1 MPKQAL
7 VTVEKMSIRLGG
19 VKVVSDLSFSIH
31 HNEILGIVG
40 ESGSGKSV
48 TAMSLMGLL
57 PNQGDCLHAT
67 RMDFADQSLIPFDEK
82 QFQALRGKQMGM
94 VFQDPMSALNP
105 SMRCGKQILEMIAL
119 HSPLPKKDQQ
129 AFMLSL
135 LDKVRLPDPKSIANR
150 YPHQLS
156 GGQQQRVLIAIA
168 IACNPKL
175 LIADEPTTA
184 LDPEVQEEIM
194 ALLKSIQSQS
204 KMSIILISHDLNLVQ
219 HWTDRVLVLNKGFC
233 EEMGTVKQL
242 FQRPQSPY
250 TKGLINAVPPVDQRP
265 KRLQTVQDFINGS
278 AKPANETIAA
288 RKKRHKRIYEQ
299 PPILEVKGLEKT
311 FRQGKQSHHA
321 LHEINFS
328 LYPGETLGLV
338 GNSGSGKS
346 TLGNCLLKLTQPDQ
360 GEIYYSGTKIDTLK
374 GEVLKQYRKDVQ
386 LIFQDP
392 FSSLNPKQKVEKILT
407 EPMLVHNIGG
417 NKAERID
424 RAVQLLEQVGLEAAH
439 MHAYPHVFSGGQ
451 RQRIGIARALAVQ
464 PKLVVCDESVSAL
477 DRSVQAQVLN
487 LLNELKE
494 TYGFTYL
501 FIAHDLEV
509 VRYMSDRILH
519 LQNGNIMNLDEADA
533 VYQQIRDH
541 QAQKNVVN

>member
-7 VTVEKMSIRLGG
+7 VTVEQMSIRLGG
-19 VKVVSDLSFSIH
+19 VEVVSDLDFSVH

-57 PNQGDCLHAT
+57 PNQGESLRAS
-67 RMDFADQSLIPFDEK
+67 RMDFAGQSLIPFDEK
-82 QFQALRGKQMGM
+82 QLQALRGKQMGM

-105 SMRCGKQILEMIAL
+105 SIRCGKQVLEMLDL
-119 HSPLPKKDQQ
+119 HSPQSKKDQQ

-135 LDKVRLPDPKSIANR
+135 LNKVKLPDPKSIANR

-194 ALLKSIQSQS
+194 ALLKSIQLQS
-204 KMSIILISHDLNLVQ
+204 KMSIVLISHDLNLVQ
-219 HWTDRVLVLNKGFC
+219 RWADRVLVLNKGVC
-233 EEMGTVKQL
+233 EEIGTAKQL

-250 TKGLINAVPPVDQRP
+250 TKGLINAVPPVDRRP
-265 KRLQTVQDFINGS
+265 KRLQTVQDFINGGV
-278 AKPANETIAA
+278 KHPNETTRE
-288 RKKRHKRIYEQ
+288 RKKRHKRIYQQ
-299 PPILEVKGLEKT
+299 PPILEVKGLEKI
-311 FRQGKQSHHA
+311 FRQGKQSHRV
-321 LHEINFS
+321 LGEIDFS

-338 GNSGSGKS
+338 GSSGSGKS
-346 TLGNCLLKLTQPDQ
+346 TLGNCLLKLTHPDR

-374 GEVLKQYRKDVQ
+374 GEVLRQYRKDVQ

-407 EPMLVHNIGG
+407 EPMLVHNIRA

-424 RAVQLLEQVGLEAAH
+424 RAIQLLKQVGLEAAH
-439 MHAYPHVFSGGQ
+439 MNAYPHMFSGGQ
-451 RQRIGIARALAVQ
+451 RQRIGIARALAVE

-519 LQNGNIMNLDEADA
+519 LQNGNIMILDEADI
-533 VYQQIRDH
+533 VYQQIQDH
-541 QAQKNVVN
+541 QTQKTS

>member
-7 VTVEKMSIRLGG
+7 VTVEQMSIRLGG
-19 VKVVSDLSFSIH
+19 VEVVSDLDFSVH

-57 PNQGDCLHAT
+57 PNQGESLRAS
-67 RMDFADQSLIPFDEK
+67 RMDFAGQSLIPFDEK

-105 SMRCGKQILEMIAL
+105 SIRCGKQVLEMLDL
-119 HSPLPKKDQQ
+119 HSPQSKKDQQ

-135 LDKVRLPDPKSIANR
+135 LNKVKLPDPKSIANR

-194 ALLKSIQSQS
+194 ALLKSIQLQS
-204 KMSIILISHDLNLVQ
+204 KMSIVLISHDLNLVQ
-219 HWTDRVLVLNKGFC
+219 RWADRVLVLNKGVC
-233 EEMGTVKQL
+233 EEVGTAKQL

-250 TKGLINAVPPVDQRP
+250 TKGLINAVPPVDRRP
-265 KRLQTVQDFINGS
+265 KRLQTVQDFINGGV
-278 AKPANETIAA
+278 KHPNETTRE
-288 RKKRHKRIYEQ
+288 RKKRHKRIYQQ
-299 PPILEVKGLEKT
+299 PPILEVKGLEKM
-311 FRQGKQSHHA
+311 FRQGKQSHRV
-321 LHEINFS
+321 LGEIDFS

-338 GNSGSGKS
+338 GSSGSGKS
-346 TLGNCLLKLTQPDQ
+346 TLGNCLLKLTHPDR

-374 GEVLKQYRKDVQ
+374 GEVLRQYRKDVQ

-407 EPMLVHNIGG
+407 EPMLVHNIGA

-424 RAVQLLEQVGLEAAH
+424 RAVQLLKQVGLEAAH
-439 MHAYPHVFSGGQ
+439 MNAYPHMFSGGQ
-451 RQRIGIARALAVQ
+451 RQRIGIARALAVE

-519 LQNGNIMNLDEADA
+519 LQNGNIMILDEADI

-541 QAQKNVVN
+541 QTQKTS

>member
-7 VTVEKMSIRLGG
+7 VTVEQMSIRLGG
-19 VKVVSDLSFSIH
+19 VEVVSNLDFSVH

-57 PNQGDCLHAT
+57 PNQGESLRAS
-67 RMDFADQSLIPFDEK
+67 RMDFAGQSLIPFDEK

-105 SMRCGKQILEMIAL
+105 SMRCGKQVLEMLDL
-119 HSPLPKKDQQ
+119 HSPQSKKDQQ

-135 LDKVRLPDPKSIANR
+135 LNKVKLPDPKSIANR

-194 ALLKSIQSQS
+194 ALLKSIQLQS
-204 KMSIILISHDLNLVQ
+204 KMSIMLISHDLNLVQ
-219 HWTDRVLVLNKGFC
+219 RWADRVLVLNKGVC
-233 EEMGTVKQL
+233 EEVGTTKQL

-250 TKGLINAVPPVDQRP
+250 TKGLINAVPPVDRRP
-265 KRLQTVQDFINGS
+265 KRLQTVQDFINGGV
-278 AKPANETIAA
+278 KHPNETTRE
-288 RKKRHKRIYEQ
+288 RKKRHKRIYQQ
-299 PPILEVKGLEKT
+299 PPILEVKGLEKM
-311 FRQGKQSHHA
+311 FRQGKQSHRV
-321 LHEINFS
+321 LGEIDFS

-338 GNSGSGKS
+338 GSSGSGKS
-346 TLGNCLLKLTQPDQ
+346 TLGNCLLKLTHPDR

-374 GEVLKQYRKDVQ
+374 GEVLIQYRKDVQ

-407 EPMLVHNIGG
+407 EPMLVHNIGA

-424 RAVQLLEQVGLEAAH
+424 RAVQLLKQVGLEAAH
-439 MHAYPHVFSGGQ
+439 MNAYPHMFSGGQ
-451 RQRIGIARALAVQ
+451 RQRIGIARALAVE

-519 LQNGNIMNLDEADA
+519 LQNGNIMILDEADI

-541 QAQKNVVN
+541 QTQKTS

>member
-7 VTVEKMSIRLGG
+7 VTVEQMSIRLGG
-19 VKVVSDLSFSIH
+19 VEVVSDLDFSVH

-57 PNQGDCLHAT
+57 PNQGESLRAS
-67 RMDFADQSLIPFDEK
+67 RMDFAGQSLIPFDEK

-105 SMRCGKQILEMIAL
+105 SIRCGKQVLEMLDL
-119 HSPLPKKDQQ
+119 HSPQSKKDQQ

-135 LDKVRLPDPKSIANR
+135 LNKVKLPDPKSIANR

-194 ALLKSIQSQS
+194 ALLKSIQLQS
-204 KMSIILISHDLNLVQ
+204 KMSIVLISHDLNLVQ
-219 HWTDRVLVLNKGFC
+219 RWADRVLVLNKGVC
-233 EEMGTVKQL
+233 EEVGTAKQL

-250 TKGLINAVPPVDQRP
+250 TKGLINAVPPVDRRP
-265 KRLQTVQDFINGS
+265 KRLQTVKDFINGGG
-278 AKPANETIAA
+278 KHPNETTRE
-288 RKKRHKRIYEQ
+288 RKKRHKRIYQQ
-299 PPILEVKGLEKT
+299 PPILEVKGLEKI
-311 FRQGKQSHHA
+311 FRQGKQSHRV
-321 LHEINFS
+321 LGEIDFS

-338 GNSGSGKS
+338 GSSGSGKS
-346 TLGNCLLKLTQPDQ
+346 TLGNCLLKLTHPDR

-374 GEVLKQYRKDVQ
+374 GEVLRQYRKDVQ

-407 EPMLVHNIGG
+407 EPMLVHNIGA

-424 RAVQLLEQVGLEAAH
+424 RAVQLLKQVGLEAAH
-439 MHAYPHVFSGGQ
+439 MNAYPHMFSGGQ
-451 RQRIGIARALAVQ
+451 RQRIGIARALAVE

-519 LQNGNIMNLDEADA
+519 LQNGNIMILDEADI

-541 QAQKNVVN
+541 QTQKTS

>member
-7 VTVEKMSIRLGG
+7 VTVEQMSIRLGG

-48 TAMSLMGLL
+48 TAMSLVGLL
-57 PNQGDCLHAT
+57 PNQGDCLHASH
-67 RMDFADQSLIPFDEK
+67 MDFAGHSLIPFDEK
-82 QFQALRGKQMGM
+82 KFQALRGKQMGM

-105 SMRCGKQILEMIAL
+105 SMHCGKQVLEMLDL
-119 HSPLPKKDQQ
+119 HSPKPKKDQQ
-129 AFMLSL
+129 SSMLSL
-135 LDKVRLPDPKSIANR
+135 LDKVKLPDPKSIANR

-194 ALLKSIQSQS
+194 SLLKSIQSES
-204 KMSIILISHDLNLVQ
+204 KMSILLISHDLNLVQ
-219 HWTDRVLVLNKGFC
+219 HYADRVMVLNKGVC
-233 EEMGTVKQL
+233 EEMGTAKQV

-250 TKGLINAVPPVDQRP
+250 TKGLINAIPPVDQRP
-265 KRLQTVQDFINGS
+265 KRLQTVKDFIHGGV
-278 AKPANETIAA
+278 KYPHETTAE
-288 RKKRHKRIYEQ
+288 RKKRHKRIYQQ
-299 PPILEVKGLEKT
+299 PPILELKGVEKT
-311 FRQGKQSHHA
+311 FRQGKQSHNA
-321 LHEINFS
+321 LNEINFS

-338 GNSGSGKS
+338 GSSGSGKS
-346 TLGNCLLKLTQPDQ
+346 TLGNCLLKLTQPDR
-360 GEIYYSGTKIDTLK
+360 GEIYYFGTKIDTLK
-374 GEVLKQYRKDVQ
+374 GEFLKQYRKDVQ

-424 RAVQLLEQVGLEAAH
+424 RAVQLLKKVGLEAAH
-439 MHAYPHVFSGGQ
+439 MNAYPHMFSGGQ
-451 RQRIGIARALAVQ
+451 RQRIGIARALAVK

-519 LQNGNIMNLDEADA
+519 LQNGNIMILDEADT

-541 QAQKNVVN
+541 QAQKKS

>member
-7 VTVEKMSIRLGG
+7 VTVEQMSIRLGG
-19 VKVVSDLSFSIH
+19 VEVVSDLDFSVH

-57 PNQGDCLHAT
+57 PNQGESLRAS
-67 RMDFADQSLIPFDEK
+67 RMDFAGQSLIPFDEK

-105 SMRCGKQILEMIAL
+105 SIRCGKQVLEMLDL
-119 HSPLPKKDQQ
+119 HSPQSKKDQQ

-135 LDKVRLPDPKSIANR
+135 LNKVKLPDPKSIANR

-194 ALLKSIQSQS
+194 ALLKSIQLQS
-204 KMSIILISHDLNLVQ
+204 KMSIVLISHDLNLVQ
-219 HWTDRVLVLNKGFC
+219 RWADRVLVLNKGVC
-233 EEMGTVKQL
+233 EEVGTAKQL

-250 TKGLINAVPPVDQRP
+250 TKGLINAVPPVDRRP
-265 KRLQTVQDFINGS
+265 KRLQTVQGFINGGV
-278 AKPANETIAA
+278 KHPNETTRE
-288 RKKRHKRIYEQ
+288 RKKRHKRIYQQ
-299 PPILEVKGLEKT
+299 PPILEVKGLEKI
-311 FRQGKQSHHA
+311 FRQGKQSHRV
-321 LHEINFS
+321 LGEIDFS

-338 GNSGSGKS
+338 GSSGSGKS
-346 TLGNCLLKLTQPDQ
+346 TLGNCLLKLTHPDR

-374 GEVLKQYRKDVQ
+374 GEVLRQYRKDVQ

-407 EPMLVHNIGG
+407 EPMLVHNIGA

-424 RAVQLLEQVGLEAAH
+424 RAVQLLKQVGLEAAH
-439 MHAYPHVFSGGQ
+439 MNAYPHMFSGGQ
-451 RQRIGIARALAVQ
+451 RQRIGIARALAV
-464 PKLVVCDESVSAL
+464 E
-477 DRSVQAQVLN
+477 
-487 LLNELKE
+487 
-494 TYGFTYL
+494 
-501 FIAHDLEV
+501 
-509 VRYMSDRILH
+509 
-519 LQNGNIMNLDEADA
+519 
-533 VYQQIRDH
+533 
-541 QAQKNVVN
+541 

>member
-1 MPKQAL
+1 MLKQAL
-7 VTVEKMSIRLGG
+7 VTVEQMSIRLGG

-57 PNQGDCLHAT
+57 PNQAESLHAS
-67 RMDFADQSLIPFDEK
+67 RMDFEGQSMIPFDEK
-82 QFQALRGKQMGM
+82 QFQELRGKQMGM

-105 SMRCGKQILEMIAL
+105 SMSCGKQVLETLDL
-119 HSPLPKKDQQ
+119 HSPHPKKNHQ
-129 AFMLSL
+129 ATMLSL
-135 LDKVRLPDPKSIANR
+135 LDRVKLPDSKFIANR

-194 ALLKSIQSQS
+194 ALLKSIQSQN
-204 KMSIILISHDLNLVQ
+204 KMSIVLISHDLNLVQ
-219 HWTDRVLVLNKGFC
+219 HWTDRVLVLNKGAC
-233 EEMGTVKQL
+233 EEMGTAKQL

-250 TKGLINAVPPVDQRP
+250 TKGLINAVPPVYRRP

-278 AKPANETIAA
+278 SKPTNETITE
-288 RKKRHKRIYEQ
+288 RKKRHKRIYQ
-299 PPILEVKGLEKT
+299 QSPILEVKGLEKT

-321 LHEINFS
+321 LHKINFS
-328 LYPGETLGLV
+328 IYPGETLGLV
-338 GNSGSGKS
+338 GSSGSGKS
-346 TLGNCLLKLTQPDQ
+346 TLGNCLLKLTQPDR

-374 GEVLKQYRKDVQ
+374 GDVLKQYRKDVQ

-424 RAVQLLEQVGLEAAH
+424 RAVQLLKQVGLEAAH
-439 MHAYPHVFSGGQ
+439 MNAFPHVFSGGQ
-451 RQRIGIARALAVQ
+451 RQRIGIARALAVE

-487 LLNELKE
+487 LLNDLKK

-509 VRYMSDRILH
+509 VRYMSDRILY
-519 LQNGNIMNLDEADA
+519 LQNGKIIILDEADV
-533 VYQQIRDH
+533 VYQQIRDY
-541 QAQKNVVN
+541 QALKT

>member
-7 VTVEKMSIRLGG
+7 VTVEQMSIRLGG
-19 VKVVSDLSFSIH
+19 VKVVSDLSFSVH

-57 PNQGDCLHAT
+57 PNQGGSLHAS
-67 RMDFADQSLIPFDEK
+67 RMDFAGQSLIPFDEK

-105 SMRCGKQILEMIAL
+105 SMRCGKQVLEMLDL
-119 HSPLPKKDQQ
+119 HSPHPKKDHQ
-129 AFMLSL
+129 ATMLSL
-135 LDKVRLPDPKSIANR
+135 LDKVKLPDPKSIANR

-184 LDPEVQEEIM
+184 LDPEVQEDIM
-194 ALLKSIQSQS
+194 ALLKSIQSQN
-204 KMSIILISHDLNLVQ
+204 KMSIVLISHDLNLVQ
-219 HWTDRVLVLNKGFC
+219 HWADRVLVLNKGVC
-233 EEMGTVKQL
+233 EEMGTAKQL

-250 TKGLINAVPPVDQRP
+250 TKGLINAVPPVDRRP
-265 KRLQTVQDFINGS
+265 KRLQTVLDFINGI
-278 AKPANETIAA
+278 AKPTNETIAG
-288 RKKRHKRIYEQ
+288 RKKRHKRIYQ
-299 PPILEVKGLEKT
+299 QSPILEVKGLEKT

-346 TLGNCLLKLTQPDQ
+346 TLGNCLLKLTQPNG
-360 GEIYYSGTKIDTLK
+360 GEIYYSGTKIDKLK
-374 GEVLKQYRKDVQ
+374 GKALKKYRKDVQ

-407 EPMLVHNIGG
+407 EPMLVHNIGA
-417 NKAERID
+417 NKAERVD

-439 MHAYPHVFSGGQ
+439 MNAYPHVFSGGQ
-451 RQRIGIARALAVQ
+451 RQRIGIARALAVE

-519 LQNGNIMNLDEADA
+519 LQNGNIMTLDEADA

-541 QAQKNVVN
+541 QAQKTS

>member
-7 VTVEKMSIRLGG
+7 VTVEQMSIRLGG
-19 VKVVSDLSFSIH
+19 VEVVSDLSFSVH

-57 PNQGDCLHAT
+57 PNQGESLCAS
-67 RMDFADQSLIPFDEK
+67 RMDFAGQSLIPFDEK
-82 QFQALRGKQMGM
+82 QFQTLRGKQMGM

-105 SMRCGKQILEMIAL
+105 SMRCGKQVLEMLDL
-119 HSPLPKKDQQ
+119 HSSQSKKDKQ

-135 LDKVRLPDPKSIANR
+135 LNKVKLPDPKSIANR

-204 KMSIILISHDLNLVQ
+204 KMSIVLISHDLNLVQ
-219 HWTDRVLVLNKGFC
+219 HWADRVLVLNKGVC
-233 EEMGTVKQL
+233 EEMGTAKQL

-250 TKGLINAVPPVDQRP
+250 TKGLINAVPPVDRRP
-265 KRLQTVQDFINGS
+265 KRLQTVKDFINGGG
-278 AKPANETIAA
+278 KHPNETSRE
-288 RKKRHKRIYEQ
+288 RKKRHKRIYQQ
-299 PPILEVKGLEKT
+299 PPILEVKGLEKI
-311 FRQGKQSHHA
+311 FQQGKQSHRA
-321 LHEINFS
+321 LSEIDFS

-338 GNSGSGKS
+338 GSSGSGKS
-346 TLGNCLLKLTQPDQ
+346 TLGNCLLKLTHPNR

-407 EPMLVHNIGG
+407 EPMLVHNIGA

-424 RAVQLLEQVGLEAAH
+424 RAVQLLKQVGLEATH
-439 MHAYPHVFSGGQ
+439 MNAYPHMFSGGQ
-451 RQRIGIARALAVQ
+451 RQRIGIARALAVE

-494 TYGFTYL
+494 TYRFTYL

-519 LQNGNIMNLDEADA
+519 LQNGNIMILDEADI

-541 QAQKNVVN
+541 QTQKRS

>member
-7 VTVEKMSIRLGG
+7 VTIERMSIRFGG
-19 VKVVSDLSFSIH
+19 VRVVSDLSFSIH

-57 PNQGDCLHAT
+57 PNQNKILEAN
-67 RMDFADQSLIPFDEK
+67 RMHYADQSLIPFNEM
-82 QFQALRGKQMGM
+82 QFQKLRGKEIGM
-94 VFQDPMSALNP
+94 IFQDPMSALNP
-105 SMRCGKQILEMIAL
+105 SMRCGKQVLEMLDL

-129 AFMLSL
+129 ASMLSL
-135 LDKVRLPDPKSIANR
+135 LDKVKLPDPISIANR

-184 LDPEVQEEIM
+184 LDPEVEEEIM
-194 ALLKSIQSQS
+194 ALLKSIQSQN
-204 KMSIILISHDLNLVQ
+204 KMSIVLISHDLNLVQ
-219 HWTDRVLVLNKGFC
+219 RWADRVLVLNKGVC
-233 EEMGTVKQL
+233 EEIGSAEQVFKC
-242 FQRPQSPY
+242 PHSPY
-250 TKGLINAVPPVDQRP
+250 TKGLINATPPTDHRP
-265 KRLQTVQDFINGS
+265 KRLQTVQDFINNS
-278 AKPANETIAA
+278 VKPSDETIEE
-288 RKKRHKRIYEQ
+288 REKRHKQIYQQ

-311 FRQGKQSHHA
+311 FRQGKQSYHA

-328 LYPGETLGLV
+328 LHPGETLGLV

-346 TLGNCLLKLTQPDQ
+346 TLGNCLLKLTQPDH
-360 GEIYYSGTKIDTLK
+360 GEIYYSGTKIDNLK
-374 GEVLKQYRKDVQ
+374 GKLLKQYRKDVQ

-392 FSSLNPKQKVEKILT
+392 FSSLNPKQKVDKILT
-407 EPMLVHNIGG
+407 EPMLVHNIGA
-417 NKAERID
+417 NKLERID
-424 RAVQLLEQVGLEAAH
+424 RAIYLLEQVGLDAAN
-439 MHAYPHVFSGGQ
+439 MNYYPNMFSGGQ
-451 RQRIGIARALAVQ
+451 LQRISIARALAVE
-464 PKLVVCDESVSAL
+464 PKIVVCDESVSAL

-494 TYGFTYL
+494 TYELTYL

-509 VRYMSDRILH
+509 VKYMSDRILH
-519 LQNGNIMNLDEADA
+519 FHNGNIVNLGEADR
-533 VYQQIRDH
+533 VYEMIKKY
-541 QAQKNVVN
+541 KNHKS

>member
-7 VTVEKMSIRLGG
+7 VTVEQMSIRLGG
-19 VKVVSDLSFSIH
+19 VEVVSDLDFSVH
-31 HNEILGIVG
+31 HNEILGVVG

-57 PNQGDCLHAT
+57 PNQGESLRAS
-67 RMDFADQSLIPFDEK
+67 RMDFAGQSLIPFDEK

-105 SMRCGKQILEMIAL
+105 SIRCGKQVLEMLDL
-119 HSPLPKKDQQ
+119 HSPKSKKDQQ

-135 LDKVRLPDPKSIANR
+135 LNKVKLPDPKSIANR

-168 IACNPKL
+168 IACSPKL

-194 ALLKSIQSQS
+194 ALLKSIQLQS
-204 KMSIILISHDLNLVQ
+204 KMSIVLISHDLNLVQ
-219 HWTDRVLVLNKGFC
+219 RWADRVLVLNKGVC
-233 EEMGTVKQL
+233 EEVGTAKQL

-250 TKGLINAVPPVDQRP
+250 TKGLINAVPPVDRRP
-265 KRLQTVQDFINGS
+265 KRLQTVQDFINGGV
-278 AKPANETIAA
+278 KHPNETTRE
-288 RKKRHKRIYEQ
+288 RKKRHERIYQQ
-299 PPILEVKGLEKT
+299 PPILEVKGLEKI
-311 FRQGKQSHHA
+311 FRQGKQSHRV
-321 LHEINFS
+321 LGEIDFS

-338 GNSGSGKS
+338 GSSGSGKS
-346 TLGNCLLKLTQPDQ
+346 TLGNCLLKLTHPDR

-374 GEVLKQYRKDVQ
+374 GEVLRQYRKDVQ

-407 EPMLVHNIGG
+407 EPMLVHNIGA

-424 RAVQLLEQVGLEAAH
+424 RAVQLLKQVGLEAAH
-439 MHAYPHVFSGGQ
+439 MNAYPHMFSGGQ
-451 RQRIGIARALAVQ
+451 RQRIGIARALAVE
-464 PKLVVCDESVSAL
+464 PKLVVCDETVSAL

-519 LQNGNIMNLDEADA
+519 LQNGNIMILDEADI

-541 QAQKNVVN
+541 QTQKTS

>member
-7 VTVEKMSIRLGG
+7 VTVEQMSIRLGG

-57 PNQGDCLHAT
+57 PNQGESLHAS

-233 EEMGTVKQL
+233 EEMGTAKQL

-265 KRLQTVQDFINGS
+265 KRLQTVQDFISGS
-278 AKPANETIAA
+278 AKPANETIAT

-417 NKAERID
+417 NKAKRID

>member
-7 VTVEKMSIRLGG
+7 VTVEQMSIRLGG
-19 VKVVSDLSFSIH
+19 VEVVSDLDFSVH

-57 PNQGDCLHAT
+57 PNQGESLRAS
-67 RMDFADQSLIPFDEK
+67 RMDFAGQSLIPFDEK

-105 SMRCGKQILEMIAL
+105 SMRCGKQVLEMLDL
-119 HSPLPKKDQQ
+119 HSPQSKKDQQ

-135 LDKVRLPDPKSIANR
+135 LNKVKLPDPKSIANR

-194 ALLKSIQSQS
+194 ALLKSIQLQS
-204 KMSIILISHDLNLVQ
+204 KMSIVLISHDLNLVQ
-219 HWTDRVLVLNKGFC
+219 RWADRVLVLNKGVC
-233 EEMGTVKQL
+233 EEVGTAKQL

-250 TKGLINAVPPVDQRP
+250 TKGLINAVPPVDRRP
-265 KRLQTVQDFINGS
+265 KRLQTVQDFINGGV
-278 AKPANETIAA
+278 KHPNETTRE
-288 RKKRHKRIYEQ
+288 RKKRHKRIYQQ
-299 PPILEVKGLEKT
+299 PPILEVKGLEKI
-311 FRQGKQSHHA
+311 FRQGKQSHRV
-321 LHEINFS
+321 LGEIDFS

-338 GNSGSGKS
+338 GSSGSGKS
-346 TLGNCLLKLTQPDQ
+346 TLGNCLLKLTHPDR

-374 GEVLKQYRKDVQ
+374 GEVLRQYRKDVQ

-392 FSSLNPKQKVEKILT
+392 FSSLNPKQKIEKILT
-407 EPMLVHNIGG
+407 EPMLVHNIGA

-424 RAVQLLEQVGLEAAH
+424 RAVQLLKQVGLEAAH
-439 MHAYPHVFSGGQ
+439 MNAYPHMFSGGQ
-451 RQRIGIARALAVQ
+451 RQRIGIARALAVE

-519 LQNGNIMNLDEADA
+519 LQNGNIMILDEADI

-541 QAQKNVVN
+541 QTQKTS

>member
-7 VTVEKMSIRLGG
+7 VTVEQMSIRLGG
-19 VKVVSDLSFSIH
+19 VEVVSDLDFSVH
-31 HNEILGIVG
+31 HNEILGVVG

-57 PNQGDCLHAT
+57 PNQGESLRAS
-67 RMDFADQSLIPFDEK
+67 RMDFAGQSLIPFDEK
-82 QFQALRGKQMGM
+82 QFQELRGKQMGM

-105 SMRCGKQILEMIAL
+105 SIRCGKQVLEILDL
-119 HSPLPKKDQQ
+119 HSPQSKKDQQ

-135 LDKVRLPDPKSIANR
+135 LNKVKLPDPKSIANR

-194 ALLKSIQSQS
+194 ALLKSIQLQS
-204 KMSIILISHDLNLVQ
+204 KMSIVLISHDLNLVQ
-219 HWTDRVLVLNKGFC
+219 RWTDRVLVLNKGVC
-233 EEMGTVKQL
+233 EEVGTAKQL

-250 TKGLINAVPPVDQRP
+250 TKGLINAVPPVDRRP
-265 KRLQTVQDFINGS
+265 KRLQTVQDFINGGV
-278 AKPANETIAA
+278 KHPNETTRE
-288 RKKRHKRIYEQ
+288 RKKRHKRIYQQ
-299 PPILEVKGLEKT
+299 PPILEVKGLEKI
-311 FRQGKQSHHA
+311 FRQGKQSHRV
-321 LHEINFS
+321 LGEIDFS

-338 GNSGSGKS
+338 GSSGSGKS
-346 TLGNCLLKLTQPDQ
+346 TLGNCLLKLTHPDR

-374 GEVLKQYRKDVQ
+374 GEVLRQYRKDVQ

-407 EPMLVHNIGG
+407 EPMLVHNIGA

-424 RAVQLLEQVGLEAAH
+424 RAVQLLKQVGLEAAH
-439 MHAYPHVFSGGQ
+439 MNAYPHMFSGGQ
-451 RQRIGIARALAVQ
+451 RQRIGIARALAVE

-519 LQNGNIMNLDEADA
+519 LQNGNIMILDEADI

-541 QAQKNVVN
+541 QTQKTS

>member
-7 VTVEKMSIRLGG
+7 VTVEQMSIRLGG
-19 VKVVSDLSFSIH
+19 VEVVSDLDFSVH

-57 PNQGDCLHAT
+57 PNQGESLRAS
-67 RMDFADQSLIPFDEK
+67 RMDFAGQSLIPFDEK

-105 SMRCGKQILEMIAL
+105 SIRCGKQVLEMLDL
-119 HSPLPKKDQQ
+119 HSPQSKKDQQ

-135 LDKVRLPDPKSIANR
+135 LNKVKLPDPKSIANR

-194 ALLKSIQSQS
+194 ALLKSIQLQS
-204 KMSIILISHDLNLVQ
+204 KMSIVLISHDLNLVQ
-219 HWTDRVLVLNKGFC
+219 RWADRVLVLNKGVC
-233 EEMGTVKQL
+233 EEVGTAKQL

-250 TKGLINAVPPVDQRP
+250 TKGLINAVPPVNRRP
-265 KRLQTVQDFINGS
+265 KRLQTVQDFINGGV
-278 AKPANETIAA
+278 KHPNETTRE
-288 RKKRHKRIYEQ
+288 RKKRHKRIYQQ
-299 PPILEVKGLEKT
+299 PPILEVKGLEKI
-311 FRQGKQSHHA
+311 FRQGKQSHRV
-321 LHEINFS
+321 LGEIDFS

-338 GNSGSGKS
+338 GSSGSGKS
-346 TLGNCLLKLTQPDQ
+346 TLGNCLMKLTHPDR

-374 GEVLKQYRKDVQ
+374 GEVLRQYRKDVQ

-407 EPMLVHNIGG
+407 EPMLVHNIGA

-424 RAVQLLEQVGLEAAH
+424 RAVQLLKQVGLEAAH
-439 MHAYPHVFSGGQ
+439 MNAYPHMFSGGQ
-451 RQRIGIARALAVQ
+451 RQRIGIARALAVE

-519 LQNGNIMNLDEADA
+519 LQNGNIMILDEADI

-541 QAQKNVVN
+541 QTQKTS

>member
-7 VTVEKMSIRLGG
+7 VTVEQMSIRLGG
-19 VKVVSDLSFSIH
+19 VEVVSDLDFSVH

-57 PNQGDCLHAT
+57 PNQGESLRAS
-67 RMDFADQSLIPFDEK
+67 RMDFAGQSLIPFDEK

-105 SMRCGKQILEMIAL
+105 SIRCGKQVLEMLDL
-119 HSPLPKKDQQ
+119 HSPQSKKDQQ

-135 LDKVRLPDPKSIANR
+135 LNKVKLPDPKSIANR

-194 ALLKSIQSQS
+194 ALLKSIQLQS
-204 KMSIILISHDLNLVQ
+204 KMSIVLISHDLNLVQ
-219 HWTDRVLVLNKGFC
+219 RWADRVLVLNKGVC
-233 EEMGTVKQL
+233 EEVGTAKQL

-250 TKGLINAVPPVDQRP
+250 TKGLINAVPPVDRRP
-265 KRLQTVQDFINGS
+265 KRLQTVQDFINGGV
-278 AKPANETIAA
+278 KHPNETTRE
-288 RKKRHKRIYEQ
+288 RKKRHKRIYQQ
-299 PPILEVKGLEKT
+299 PPILEVKGLEKI
-311 FRQGKQSHHA
+311 FRQGKQSHRV
-321 LHEINFS
+321 LSEIDFS

-338 GNSGSGKS
+338 GSSGSGKS
-346 TLGNCLLKLTQPDQ
+346 TLGNCLLKLTHPDR

-374 GEVLKQYRKDVQ
+374 GEVLRQYRKDVQ

-407 EPMLVHNIGG
+407 EPMLVHNIGA

-424 RAVQLLEQVGLEAAH
+424 RAVQLLKQVGLEAAH
-439 MHAYPHVFSGGQ
+439 MNAYPHMFSGGQ
-451 RQRIGIARALAVQ
+451 RQRIGIARALAVE

-519 LQNGNIMNLDEADA
+519 LQNGNIMILDEADI

-541 QAQKNVVN
+541 QTQKTS

>member
-7 VTVEKMSIRLGG
+7 VTVEQMSIRLGG
-19 VKVVSDLSFSIH
+19 VKVVSDLDFSVH

-48 TAMSLMGLL
+48 TAMSLLGLL
-57 PNQGDCLHAT
+57 PNQGESLHAS
-67 RMDFADQSLIPFDEK
+67 RMDFEGQSLIPFDEK

-105 SMRCGKQILEMIAL
+105 SMRCGKQVLEILDL
-119 HSPLPKKDQQ
+119 HSSHPKKDHQ
-129 AFMLSL
+129 ATMLSL
-135 LDKVRLPDPKSIANR
+135 LDKVKLPDPKSIANR

-175 LIADEPTTA
+175 LVADEPTTA

-194 ALLKSIQSQS
+194 ALLKSIQSQN
-204 KMSIILISHDLNLVQ
+204 KMSIVLISHDLNLVQ
-219 HWTDRVLVLNKGFC
+219 HWADRVVVLNKGVC
-233 EEMGTVKQL
+233 EEMGTAKQL

-250 TKGLINAVPPVDQRP
+250 TKGLINAIPPVDQRP

-278 AKPANETIAA
+278 AKPANETIAG

-299 PPILEVKGLEKT
+299 PPILEVKELEKT

-321 LHEINFS
+321 LHKINFS

-346 TLGNCLLKLTQPDQ
+346 TLGNCLLKLTQPNR

-374 GEVLKQYRKDVQ
+374 GEAQKQYRKDVQ

-407 EPMLVHNIGG
+407 EPMLVHNIGA
-417 NKAERID
+417 NKAERVN

-439 MHAYPHVFSGGQ
+439 MNAYPHVFSGGQ
-451 RQRIGIARALAVQ
+451 RQRIGIARALAVE

-519 LQNGNIMNLDEADA
+519 LQNGNIMTLDEADA

-541 QAQKNVVN
+541 QTQKTS

>member
-7 VTVEKMSIRLGG
+7 VTVEQMSIRLGG
-19 VKVVSDLSFSIH
+19 VEVVSDLDFSVH

-57 PNQGDCLHAT
+57 PNQGESLRAS
-67 RMDFADQSLIPFDEK
+67 RMDFAGQSLIPFDEK

-105 SMRCGKQILEMIAL
+105 SIRCGKQVLEMLDL
-119 HSPLPKKDQQ
+119 HSPQSKKDQQ

-135 LDKVRLPDPKSIANR
+135 LNKVKLPDPKSIANR

-175 LIADEPTTA
+175 FIADEPTTA

-194 ALLKSIQSQS
+194 ALLKSIQLQS
-204 KMSIILISHDLNLVQ
+204 KMSIVLISHDLNLVQ
-219 HWTDRVLVLNKGFC
+219 RWADRVLVLNKGVC
-233 EEMGTVKQL
+233 EEVGTAKQL

-250 TKGLINAVPPVDQRP
+250 TKGLINAVPPVDRRP
-265 KRLQTVQDFINGS
+265 KRLQTVQDFINGGV
-278 AKPANETIAA
+278 KHPNETTRE
-288 RKKRHKRIYEQ
+288 RKKRHKRIYQQ
-299 PPILEVKGLEKT
+299 PPILEVKGLEKI
-311 FRQGKQSHHA
+311 FRQGKQSHRI
-321 LHEINFS
+321 LGEIDFS

-338 GNSGSGKS
+338 GSSGSGKS
-346 TLGNCLLKLTQPDQ
+346 TLGNCLLKLTHPDR

-374 GEVLKQYRKDVQ
+374 GEVLRQYRKDVQ

-407 EPMLVHNIGG
+407 EPMLVHNIGA

-424 RAVQLLEQVGLEAAH
+424 RAVQLLKQVGLEAAH
-439 MHAYPHVFSGGQ
+439 MNAYPHMFSGGQ
-451 RQRIGIARALAVQ
+451 RQRIGIARALAVE

-519 LQNGNIMNLDEADA
+519 LQNGNIMILDEADI

-541 QAQKNVVN
+541 QTQKTS

>member
-7 VTVEKMSIRLGG
+7 VTVEQMSIRLGG
-19 VKVVSDLSFSIH
+19 VKVVSDLSFSVH

-57 PNQGDCLHAT
+57 PNQGESLRAS
-67 RMDFADQSLIPFDEK
+67 RMDFAGQSLIPFDEK

-105 SMRCGKQILEMIAL
+105 SIRCGKQVLEMLDL
-119 HSPLPKKDQQ
+119 HSPQSKKDQQ

-135 LDKVRLPDPKSIANR
+135 LNKVKLPDPKSIANR

-194 ALLKSIQSQS
+194 ALLKSIQLQS
-204 KMSIILISHDLNLVQ
+204 KMSIVLISHDLNLVQ
-219 HWTDRVLVLNKGFC
+219 RWADRVLVLNKGVC
-233 EEMGTVKQL
+233 EEVGTAKQL

-250 TKGLINAVPPVDQRP
+250 TKGLINAVPPVDRRP
-265 KRLQTVQDFINGS
+265 KRLQTVQDFINGGV
-278 AKPANETIAA
+278 KQPNETTRE
-288 RKKRHKRIYEQ
+288 RKKRHKRIYQQ
-299 PPILEVKGLEKT
+299 PPILEVKGLEKI
-311 FRQGKQSHHA
+311 FRQGKQSHRV
-321 LHEINFS
+321 LGEIDFS

-338 GNSGSGKS
+338 GSSGSGKS
-346 TLGNCLLKLTQPDQ
+346 TLGNCLLKLTHPDR

-374 GEVLKQYRKDVQ
+374 GEVLRQYRKDVQ

-392 FSSLNPKQKVEKILT
+392 FSSLNPKQNVEKILT
-407 EPMLVHNIGG
+407 EPMLVHNIGA

-424 RAVQLLEQVGLEAAH
+424 RAVQLLKQVGLEAAH
-439 MHAYPHVFSGGQ
+439 MNAYPHMFSGGQ
-451 RQRIGIARALAVQ
+451 RQRIGIARALAVE

-519 LQNGNIMNLDEADA
+519 LQNGNIMILDEADI

-541 QAQKNVVN
+541 QTQKTS

>member
-7 VTVEKMSIRLGG
+7 VTVEQMSIRLGG
-19 VKVVSDLSFSIH
+19 VEVVSDLDFSVH

-57 PNQGDCLHAT
+57 PNQGESLRAS
-67 RMDFADQSLIPFDEK
+67 RMDFAGQSLIPFDEK

-105 SMRCGKQILEMIAL
+105 SIRCGKQVLEMLDL
-119 HSPLPKKDQQ
+119 HSPQSKKDQQ

-135 LDKVRLPDPKSIANR
+135 LNKVKLPDPKSIANR

-194 ALLKSIQSQS
+194 ALLKSIQLQS
-204 KMSIILISHDLNLVQ
+204 KMSIVLISHDLNLVQ
-219 HWTDRVLVLNKGFC
+219 RWADRVLVLNKGVC
-233 EEMGTVKQL
+233 EEVGTAKQL

-250 TKGLINAVPPVDQRP
+250 TKGLINAVPPVDRRP
-265 KRLQTVQDFINGS
+265 KRLQTVQDFINGGV
-278 AKPANETIAA
+278 KHPNETTRE
-288 RKKRHKRIYEQ
+288 RKKRHKRIYQQ
-299 PPILEVKGLEKT
+299 PPILEVKGLEKI
-311 FRQGKQSHHA
+311 FRQGKQSHRV
-321 LHEINFS
+321 LGEIEFS

-338 GNSGSGKS
+338 GSSGSGKS
-346 TLGNCLLKLTQPDQ
+346 TLGNCLLKLTHPDR

-374 GEVLKQYRKDVQ
+374 GEVLRQYRKDVQ

-407 EPMLVHNIGG
+407 EPMLVHNIGA

-424 RAVQLLEQVGLEAAH
+424 RAVQLLKQVGLEAAH
-439 MHAYPHVFSGGQ
+439 MNAYPHMFSGGQ
-451 RQRIGIARALAVQ
+451 RQRIGIARALAVE

-519 LQNGNIMNLDEADA
+519 LQNGNIMILDEADI

-541 QAQKNVVN
+541 QTQKTS

>member
-1 MPKQAL
+1 MLKQAL
-7 VTVEKMSIRLGG
+7 VTVEQMSIRLGG
-19 VKVVSDLSFSIH
+19 VKVVSNLSFSIH

-57 PNQGDCLHAT
+57 PNQAESLHAS
-67 RMDFADQSLIPFDEK
+67 RMDFEGQSMIPFDEK
-82 QFQALRGKQMGM
+82 QFQELRGKQMGM

-105 SMRCGKQILEMIAL
+105 SMSCGKQVLEMLNL
-119 HSPLPKKDQQ
+119 HSSHPKKNRQ
-129 AFMLSL
+129 ATMLSL
-135 LDKVRLPDPKSIANR
+135 LDKVKLPDPKSIANR

-184 LDPEVQEEIM
+184 LDPKVQKEIM
-194 ALLKSIQSQS
+194 ALLKSIQSQN
-204 KMSIILISHDLNLVQ
+204 KMSIVLISHDLNLVQ
-219 HWTDRVLVLNKGFC
+219 HWADRTLVLNKGVC
-233 EEMGTVKQL
+233 EEMGTTKQL

-250 TKGLINAVPPVDQRP
+250 TKGLINAIPPVDKRP
-265 KRLQTVQDFINGS
+265 KRLRTVQDFITGN
-278 AKPANETIAA
+278 AKPRNETITE
-288 RKKRHKRIYEQ
+288 RKKRHKRIYKQ
-299 PPILEVKGLEKT
+299 SPVLEVKGLEKT
-311 FRQGKQSHHA
+311 FRQGKQPHQA

-328 LYPGETLGLV
+328 IYSGETLGLV

-346 TLGNCLLKLTQPDQ
+346 TLGSCLLKLIQPDR

-374 GEVLKQYRKDVQ
+374 GGALKQYRKDIQ

-407 EPMLVHNIGG
+407 EPMLVHNIGA

-424 RAVQLLEQVGLEAAH
+424 RAVQLLKQVGLEAAH
-439 MHAYPHVFSGGQ
+439 MNAYPHVFSGGQ
-451 RQRIGIARALAVQ
+451 RQRIGIARALAVE

-477 DRSVQAQVLN
+477 DRSVQAQILN
-487 LLNELKE
+487 LLNALKE
-494 TYGFTYL
+494 TYGFTCL

-519 LQNGNIMNLDEADA
+519 LQNGNIITLDEADA
-533 VYQQIRDH
+533 VYQQIRDD
-541 QAQKNVVN
+541 QAQKTS

>member
-7 VTVEKMSIRLGG
+7 VTVEQMSIRLGG
-19 VKVVSDLSFSIH
+19 VEVVSDLDFSVH

-57 PNQGDCLHAT
+57 PNQGESLRAS
-67 RMDFADQSLIPFDEK
+67 RMDFAGQSLIPFDEK
-82 QFQALRGKQMGM
+82 QFQELRGKQMGM

-105 SMRCGKQILEMIAL
+105 SIRCGKQVLEMLDL
-119 HSPLPKKDQQ
+119 HSPQSKKDQQ

-135 LDKVRLPDPKSIANR
+135 LNKVKLPDPKSIANR

-194 ALLKSIQSQS
+194 ALLKSIQLQS
-204 KMSIILISHDLNLVQ
+204 KMSIVLISHDLNLVQ
-219 HWTDRVLVLNKGFC
+219 RWADRVLVLNKGVC
-233 EEMGTVKQL
+233 EEVGTAKQL

-250 TKGLINAVPPVDQRP
+250 TKGLINAVPPVDRRP
-265 KRLQTVQDFINGS
+265 KRLQTVQDFINGGV
-278 AKPANETIAA
+278 KHPNETTRE
-288 RKKRHKRIYEQ
+288 RKKRHKRIYQQ
-299 PPILEVKGLEKT
+299 PPILEVKGLEKM
-311 FRQGKQSHHA
+311 FRQGKQSHHI
-321 LHEINFS
+321 LGEIDFS

-338 GNSGSGKS
+338 GSSGSGKS
-346 TLGNCLLKLTQPDQ
+346 TLGNCLLKLTHPDR

-374 GEVLKQYRKDVQ
+374 GEVLRQYRKDVQ

-407 EPMLVHNIGG
+407 EPMLVHNIGA

-424 RAVQLLEQVGLEAAH
+424 RAVQLLKQVGLEAAH
-439 MHAYPHVFSGGQ
+439 MNAYPHMFSGGQ
-451 RQRIGIARALAVQ
+451 RQRIGIARALAVE

-519 LQNGNIMNLDEADA
+519 LQNGNIMILDEADI

-541 QAQKNVVN
+541 QTQKTS

>member
-7 VTVEKMSIRLGG
+7 VTVEQMSIRLGG
-19 VKVVSDLSFSIH
+19 VKVVSDLDFSVH

-57 PNQGDCLHAT
+57 PNQGESLRAS
-67 RMDFADQSLIPFDEK
+67 RMDFAGQSLIPFDEK
-82 QFQALRGKQMGM
+82 QLQALRGKQMGM

-105 SMRCGKQILEMIAL
+105 SIRCGKQVLEMLDL
-119 HSPLPKKDQQ
+119 HSPQSKKDQQ

-135 LDKVRLPDPKSIANR
+135 LNKVKLPDPKSIANR

-194 ALLKSIQSQS
+194 GLLKSIQLQS
-204 KMSIILISHDLNLVQ
+204 KMSIVLISHDLNLVQ
-219 HWTDRVLVLNKGFC
+219 RWADRVLVLNKGVC
-233 EEMGTVKQL
+233 EEVGTAKQL

-250 TKGLINAVPPVDQRP
+250 TKGLINAVPPVDRRP
-265 KRLQTVQDFINGS
+265 KRLQTVPDFINGGV
-278 AKPANETIAA
+278 KHPNETTRE
-288 RKKRHKRIYEQ
+288 RKKRHKRIYQQ
-299 PPILEVKGLEKT
+299 PPILEVKGLEKI
-311 FRQGKQSHHA
+311 FRQGKQSHRV
-321 LHEINFS
+321 LGEIDFS

-338 GNSGSGKS
+338 GSSGSGKS
-346 TLGNCLLKLTQPDQ
+346 TLGNCLLKLTHPDR

-374 GEVLKQYRKDVQ
+374 GEVLRQYRKDVQ

-407 EPMLVHNIGG
+407 EPMLVHNIGA

-424 RAVQLLEQVGLEAAH
+424 RAVQLLKQVGLEAAH
-439 MHAYPHVFSGGQ
+439 MNAYPHMFSGGQ
-451 RQRIGIARALAVQ
+451 RQRIGIARALAVE

-501 FIAHDLEV
+501 FIAHDLDV

-519 LQNGNIMNLDEADA
+519 LQNGNIMILDEADI

-541 QAQKNVVN
+541 QTQKTT

>member
-7 VTVEKMSIRLGG
+7 VTVEQMSIRLGG
-19 VKVVSDLSFSIH
+19 VEVVSDLDFSVH

-57 PNQGDCLHAT
+57 PNQGESLRAS
-67 RMDFADQSLIPFDEK
+67 RMDFAGQSLIPFDEK

-105 SMRCGKQILEMIAL
+105 SIRCGKQVLEMLDL
-119 HSPLPKKDQQ
+119 HSPQSKKDQQ

-135 LDKVRLPDPKSIANR
+135 LNKVKLPDPKSIANR

-194 ALLKSIQSQS
+194 ALLKSIQLQS
-204 KMSIILISHDLNLVQ
+204 KMSIVLISHDLNLVQ
-219 HWTDRVLVLNKGFC
+219 RWADRVLVLNKGVC
-233 EEMGTVKQL
+233 EEVGTAKQL

-250 TKGLINAVPPVDQRP
+250 TKGLINAVPPVDRRP
-265 KRLQTVQDFINGS
+265 KRLQTVQDFINGGV
-278 AKPANETIAA
+278 KHPNETTRE
-288 RKKRHKRIYEQ
+288 RKKRHKRIYQQ
-299 PPILEVKGLEKT
+299 PPILEVKGLEKI
-311 FRQGKQSHHA
+311 FRHGKQSHRV
-321 LHEINFS
+321 LGEIDFS

-338 GNSGSGKS
+338 GSSGSGKS
-346 TLGNCLLKLTQPDQ
+346 TLGNCLLKLTHPDR

-374 GEVLKQYRKDVQ
+374 GEVLRQYRKDVQ

-407 EPMLVHNIGG
+407 EPMLVHNIGA

-424 RAVQLLEQVGLEAAH
+424 RAVQLLKQVGLEAAH
-439 MHAYPHVFSGGQ
+439 MNAYPHMFSGGQ
-451 RQRIGIARALAVQ
+451 RQRIGIARALAVE

-519 LQNGNIMNLDEADA
+519 LQNGNIMILDEADI

-541 QAQKNVVN
+541 QTQKTS

>member
-7 VTVEKMSIRLGG
+7 VTVEQMSIRLGG
-19 VKVVSDLSFSIH
+19 VEVVSNLDFSVH

-57 PNQGDCLHAT
+57 PNQGESLRAS
-67 RMDFADQSLIPFDEK
+67 RMDFAGQSLIPFDEK

-105 SMRCGKQILEMIAL
+105 SMRCGKQVLEMLDL
-119 HSPLPKKDQQ
+119 HSPQSKKDQQ

-135 LDKVRLPDPKSIANR
+135 LNKVKLPDPKSIANR

-194 ALLKSIQSQS
+194 ALLKSIQLQS
-204 KMSIILISHDLNLVQ
+204 KMSIMLISHDLNLVQ
-219 HWTDRVLVLNKGFC
+219 RWADRVLVLNKGVC
-233 EEMGTVKQL
+233 EEVGTAKQL

-250 TKGLINAVPPVDQRP
+250 TKGLINAVPPVDRRP
-265 KRLQTVQDFINGS
+265 KRLQTVQDFINGGV
-278 AKPANETIAA
+278 KHPNETTRE
-288 RKKRHKRIYEQ
+288 RKKRHKRIYQQ
-299 PPILEVKGLEKT
+299 PPILEVKGLEKM
-311 FRQGKQSHHA
+311 FRQGKQSHRV
-321 LHEINFS
+321 LGEIDFS

-338 GNSGSGKS
+338 GSSGSGKS
-346 TLGNCLLKLTQPDQ
+346 TLGNCLLKLTHPDR

-374 GEVLKQYRKDVQ
+374 GEVLIQYRKDVQ

-407 EPMLVHNIGG
+407 EPMLVHNIGA

-424 RAVQLLEQVGLEAAH
+424 RAVQLLKQVGLEAAH
-439 MHAYPHVFSGGQ
+439 MNAYPHMFSGGQ
-451 RQRIGIARALAVQ
+451 RQRIGIARALAVE

-519 LQNGNIMNLDEADA
+519 LQNGNIMILDEADI

-541 QAQKNVVN
+541 QTQKTS

>member
-7 VTVEKMSIRLGG
+7 VTVEQMSIRLGG
-19 VKVVSDLSFSIH
+19 VKVVSDLDFSVH

-57 PNQGDCLHAT
+57 PNQGESLRAS
-67 RMDFADQSLIPFDEK
+67 RMDFAGQSLIPFDEK

-105 SMRCGKQILEMIAL
+105 SIRCGKQVLEMLDL
-119 HSPLPKKDQQ
+119 HSPQSKKDQQ

-135 LDKVRLPDPKSIANR
+135 LNKVKLPDPKSIANR

-194 ALLKSIQSQS
+194 ALLKSIQLQS
-204 KMSIILISHDLNLVQ
+204 KMSIVLISHDLNLVQ
-219 HWTDRVLVLNKGFC
+219 RWADRVLVLNKGVC
-233 EEMGTVKQL
+233 EEVGTAKQL

-250 TKGLINAVPPVDQRP
+250 TKGLINAVPPVDRRP
-265 KRLQTVQDFINGS
+265 KRLQTVQDFINGGV
-278 AKPANETIAA
+278 KHPNETTRE
-288 RKKRHKRIYEQ
+288 RKKRHKRIYQQ
-299 PPILEVKGLEKT
+299 PPILEVKGLEKI
-311 FRQGKQSHHA
+311 FRQGKQSHRV
-321 LHEINFS
+321 LGEIDFS

-338 GNSGSGKS
+338 GSSGSGKS
-346 TLGNCLLKLTQPDQ
+346 TLGNCLLKLTHPDR

-374 GEVLKQYRKDVQ
+374 GEVLRQYRKDVQ

-407 EPMLVHNIGG
+407 EPMLVHNIGA

-424 RAVQLLEQVGLEAAH
+424 RAVQLLKQVGLEAAH
-439 MHAYPHVFSGGQ
+439 MNAYPHMFSGGQ
-451 RQRIGIARALAVQ
+451 RQRIGIARALAVE

-519 LQNGNIMNLDEADA
+519 LQNGNIMILDEADI

-541 QAQKNVVN
+541 QTQKTS

>member
-7 VTVEKMSIRLGG
+7 VTVEQMSIRLGG
-19 VKVVSDLSFSIH
+19 VEVVSDLDFSVH

-57 PNQGDCLHAT
+57 PNQGESLRAS
-67 RMDFADQSLIPFDEK
+67 RMDFAGQSLIPFDEK

-105 SMRCGKQILEMIAL
+105 SMRCGKQVLEMLDL
-119 HSPLPKKDQQ
+119 HSPQSKKDQQ

-135 LDKVRLPDPKSIANR
+135 LNKVKLPDPKSIANR

-194 ALLKSIQSQS
+194 ALLKSIQLQS
-204 KMSIILISHDLNLVQ
+204 KMSIVLISHDLNLVQ
-219 HWTDRVLVLNKGFC
+219 RWADRVLVLNKGVC
-233 EEMGTVKQL
+233 EEVGTAKQL

-250 TKGLINAVPPVDQRP
+250 TKGLINAVPPVDRRP
-265 KRLQTVQDFINGS
+265 KRLQTVQDFINGGV
-278 AKPANETIAA
+278 KHPNETTRE
-288 RKKRHKRIYEQ
+288 RKKRHKRIYQQ
-299 PPILEVKGLEKT
+299 PPILEVKGLEKI
-311 FRQGKQSHHA
+311 FRQGKQSHRV
-321 LHEINFS
+321 LGEIDFS

-338 GNSGSGKS
+338 GSSGSGKS
-346 TLGNCLLKLTQPDQ
+346 TLGNCLLKLTHPDR

-374 GEVLKQYRKDVQ
+374 GEVLRQYRKDVQ

-407 EPMLVHNIGG
+407 EPMLVHNIGA

-424 RAVQLLEQVGLEAAH
+424 RAVQLLKQVGLEAAH
-439 MHAYPHVFSGGQ
+439 MNAYPHMFSGGQ
-451 RQRIGIARALAVQ
+451 RQRIGIARALAVE

-519 LQNGNIMNLDEADA
+519 LQNGNIMILDEADI

-541 QAQKNVVN
+541 QTQKTS

>member
-1 MPKQAL
+1 MPKKAL
-7 VTVEKMSIRLGG
+7 VTVEQMSIRLGG

-57 PNQGDCLHAT
+57 TNQGESLHAS
-67 RMDFADQSLIPFDEK
+67 RMDFEGQSLIPFDEK

-105 SMRCGKQILEMIAL
+105 SMRCGKQVLEILDL
-119 HSPLPKKDQQ
+119 HSSHPKKDHQ
-129 AFMLSL
+129 ATMLSL
-135 LDKVRLPDPKSIANR
+135 LDKVKLPDPKSIANR

-194 ALLKSIQSQS
+194 ALLKSIQSQN
-204 KMSIILISHDLNLVQ
+204 KMSIVLISHDLNLVQ
-219 HWTDRVLVLNKGFC
+219 HWADRVVVLNKGVC
-233 EEMGTVKQL
+233 EEMGTAKQL

-250 TKGLINAVPPVDQRP
+250 TKGLINAVPPVDRRP

-278 AKPANETIAA
+278 AKPTNETIAG
-288 RKKRHKRIYEQ
+288 RKKRHKQIYEQ

-311 FRQGKQSHHA
+311 FQQGKKSHHA
-321 LHEINFS
+321 LHKINFS
-328 LYPGETLGLV
+328 LYPSETLGLV

-346 TLGNCLLKLTQPDQ
+346 TLGNCLLKLIQPDR
-360 GEIYYSGTKIDTLK
+360 GEIYYSGNKIDTLK
-374 GEVLKQYRKDVQ
+374 GEALKQFRKDVQ

-407 EPMLVHNIGG
+407 EPMLVHNIGA
-417 NKAERID
+417 NKAERVN

-439 MHAYPHVFSGGQ
+439 MNAYPHVFSGGQ
-451 RQRIGIARALAVQ
+451 RQRIGIARALAVE

-519 LQNGNIMNLDEADA
+519 LQNGNIMTLNEADV

-541 QAQKNVVN
+541 QAQKTS

>member
-7 VTVEKMSIRLGG
+7 VTVEQMSIRLGG
-19 VKVVSDLSFSIH
+19 VEVVSDLDFWVH

-57 PNQGDCLHAT
+57 PNQGESLRAS
-67 RMDFADQSLIPFDEK
+67 RMDFAGQSLIPFDEK

-105 SMRCGKQILEMIAL
+105 SIRCGKQVLEMLDL
-119 HSPLPKKDQQ
+119 HSPQPKKDQQ

-135 LDKVRLPDPKSIANR
+135 LNKVKLSDPKSIANR

-184 LDPEVQEEIM
+184 LDPEVQKEIM
-194 ALLKSIQSQS
+194 TLLKSIQSQS
-204 KMSIILISHDLNLVQ
+204 KMSIVLISHDLNLVQ
-219 HWTDRVLVLNKGFC
+219 HWADRVLVLNKGVC
-233 EEMGTVKQL
+233 EEMGTAKQL

-250 TKGLINAVPPVDQRP
+250 TKGLINAVPPVDRRP

-278 AKPANETIAA
+278 GKHPNETTIE
-288 RKKRHKRIYEQ
+288 RKKRHKRIYQQ
-299 PPILEVKGLEKT
+299 PPILEVKGLEKI
-311 FRQGKQSHHA
+311 FRQGKQSHRV
-321 LHEINFS
+321 LGEIDFS

-338 GNSGSGKS
+338 GSSGSGKS
-346 TLGNCLLKLTQPDQ
+346 TLGNCLLKLTHPDR

-374 GEVLKQYRKDVQ
+374 GEVLRQYRKDVQ

-407 EPMLVHNIGG
+407 EPMLVHNIGA

-424 RAVQLLEQVGLEAAH
+424 RAVQLLKQVGLEAAH
-439 MHAYPHVFSGGQ
+439 MNAYPHMFSGGQ
-451 RQRIGIARALAVQ
+451 RQRIGIARALAVE
-464 PKLVVCDESVSAL
+464 PNLVVCDESVSAL

-519 LQNGNIMNLDEADA
+519 LQNGNIMILDEADI

-541 QAQKNVVN
+541 QTQKTS

>member
-7 VTVEKMSIRLGG
+7 VTVEQMSIRLGG
-19 VKVVSDLSFSIH
+19 VEVVSDLDFSVH
-31 HNEILGIVG
+31 HNEILGVVG

-57 PNQGDCLHAT
+57 PNQGESLRAS
-67 RMDFADQSLIPFDEK
+67 RMDFAGQSLIPFDEK

-105 SMRCGKQILEMIAL
+105 SIRCGKQVLEMLDL
-119 HSPLPKKDQQ
+119 HSPQSKKDQQ

-135 LDKVRLPDPKSIANR
+135 LNKVKLPDPKSIANR

-194 ALLKSIQSQS
+194 ALLKSIQLQS
-204 KMSIILISHDLNLVQ
+204 KMSIVLISHDLNLVQ
-219 HWTDRVLVLNKGFC
+219 RWADRVLVLNKGVC
-233 EEMGTVKQL
+233 EEVGTAKQL

-250 TKGLINAVPPVDQRP
+250 TKGLINAVPPVDRRP
-265 KRLQTVQDFINGS
+265 KRLQTVQDFINGGV
-278 AKPANETIAA
+278 KHPNETTRE
-288 RKKRHKRIYEQ
+288 RKKRHKRIYQQ
-299 PPILEVKGLEKT
+299 PPILEVKGLEKI
-311 FRQGKQSHHA
+311 FRQGKQSYHV
-321 LHEINFS
+321 LGEIDFS

-338 GNSGSGKS
+338 GSSGSGKS
-346 TLGNCLLKLTQPDQ
+346 TLGNCLLKLTHPDR

-374 GEVLKQYRKDVQ
+374 GEVLRQYRKDVQ

-407 EPMLVHNIGG
+407 EPMLVHNIGA

-424 RAVQLLEQVGLEAAH
+424 RAVQLLKQVGLEAAH
-439 MHAYPHVFSGGQ
+439 INAYPHMFSGGQ
-451 RQRIGIARALAVQ
+451 RQRIGIARALAVE

-519 LQNGNIMNLDEADA
+519 LQNGNIMILDEADI

-541 QAQKNVVN
+541 QTQKTS